1 MRKRYLI
8 AANGEQSIREDIA
21 DVYRCVEA
29 IESVLFAHGDDVAI
43 LSLQKKDFSSLKKLY
58 AKIEQYHPSC
68 IVNLFEGFSDDSA
81 QEITFA
87 RVLEHIG
94 IPFTG
99 NTAATLALCLDKY
112 RSKVTLR
119 RRNVPVPAGVL
130 MKRYS
135 EMPLKRLGLPLFIKP
150 DQEDA
155 SVGICDD
162 SLINTI
168 ADFRHVVPRKLH
180 EFPAGIIVEEFISGP
195 EYNVGFI
202 GNGPY
207 ELLGISVLDYSQ
219 YQQCHPFLTYRAKW
233 DTLADEY
240 TALTPIV
247 NKEIPLALRETIIS
261 CARKAG
267 QVSKCLGY
275 FRVDLRQ
282 KGDEVCVLDVNP
294 NPDINKD
301 SGFMRQAY
309 AHGYTFEHIIS
320 KIITHAV
327 TGKTIA

>member
-29 IESVLFAHGDDVAI
+29 IESVLCARGDAVSI
-43 LSLQKKDFSSLKKLY
+43 LPLQKKDFSSSRKLC
-58 AKIEQYHPSC
+58 AKIEHAQPSC
-68 IVNLFEGFSDDSA
+68 VVNLFEGFSDDASR
-81 QEITFA
+81 EITFA
-87 RVLEHIG
+87 RALERTG
-94 IPFTG
+94 VPFTG

-112 RSKVTLR
+112 RSKVRLR
-119 RRNVPVPAGVL
+119 GKKVPVPAGVL
-130 MKRYS
+130 LKRYS
-135 EMPLKRLGLPLFIKP
+135 EAPLKKIGLPLFIKP

-155 SVGICDD
+155 SVGITDD
-162 SLINTI
+162 SLISSVSE
-168 ADFRHVVPRKLH
+168 FRSVVPRKLH
-180 EFPAGIIVEEFISGP
+180 EFPAGIMIEEFIPGA

-207 ELLGISVLDYSQ
+207 ELLGISVLDYHH

-247 NKEIPLALRETIIS
+247 NQEIPDALRDMIIT
-261 CARKAG
+261 CAQKAG
-267 QVSKCLGY
+267 QISNCRGY

-282 KGDEVCVLDVNP
+282 KGDSVYVLDINP

-309 AHGYTFEHIIS
+309 AHGYTFEEVIS
-320 KIITHAV
+320 KIIVCAHTAEPM
-327 TGKTIA
+327 G